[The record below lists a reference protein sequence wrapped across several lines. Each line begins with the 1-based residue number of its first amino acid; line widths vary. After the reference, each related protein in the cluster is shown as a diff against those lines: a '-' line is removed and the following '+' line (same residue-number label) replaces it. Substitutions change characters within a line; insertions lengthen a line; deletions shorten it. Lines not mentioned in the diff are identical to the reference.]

1 MAQTTTH
8 TDVFLLNALREGE
21 EKAFDFIF
29 RKFYKAL
36 CAQANLY
43 VTDLDLAQSLVQEC
57 FLKLW
62 ENRENSN
69 QINHLSSY
77 LSFVVRNHCID
88 HLRKNKN
95 KKHIVEVTEE
105 DGLTE
110 ASDSPVLSHEFEE
123 QLVEALAL
131 LPDRCREA
139 FEYSRFEGLTYPEI
153 AKQMTISVK
162 AVEALMSRSLKILRV
177 ELKEYLPLFLFF
189 SEIINTAVSAFFQHH
204 FNFF

>member
-1 MAQTTTH
+1 MTQTTPQS
-8 TDVFLLNALREGE
+8 DSFLLNALREGE

-43 VTDLDLAQSLVQEC
+43 VNDLDLAQSLVQEC

-62 ENRENSN
+62 ENRGNGA
-69 QINHLSSY
+69 QINHLSAY
-77 LSFVVRNHCID
+77 LSFVVRNRCID
-88 HLRKNKN
+88 YLRKNKHQ
-95 KKHIVEVTEE
+95 KKTVEVTEE
-105 DGLTE
+105 VGLSE

-123 QLVEALAL
+123 RLVEALAV

-153 AKQMTISVK
+153 AKQMNISVK

-177 ELKEYLPLFLFF
+177 ELKEYLP
-189 SEIINTAVSAFFQHH
+189 IILLLLKSRF
-204 FNFF
+204 